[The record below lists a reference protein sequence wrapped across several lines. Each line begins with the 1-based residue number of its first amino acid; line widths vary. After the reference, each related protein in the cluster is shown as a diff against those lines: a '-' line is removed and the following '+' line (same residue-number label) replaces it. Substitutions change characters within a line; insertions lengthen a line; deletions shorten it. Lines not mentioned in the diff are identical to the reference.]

1 MKDSRI
7 NYVVVGSFVL
17 AMLVAL
23 VVVVVLLTG
32 RTDATDAYYTRM
44 DNVAGIKYG
53 TKVSYE
59 GFAIGQVEQ
68 IEPLRRHD
76 GRTGF
81 RVELSVLRSW
91 QLPKDSVAIVAASG
105 ILAAVAVDIKGGS
118 SPEMLKPGDDII
130 AGPTANI
137 FSVMNDVAGQVADLN
152 QNALKPLLS
161 SLTQQVGAVGSLL
174 QTHAPEMVSNMLAVT
189 ADLAAKTPRIT
200 GDLERMTGTLSS
212 KVVTEANAEQI
223 RQSIANVA
231 QLSAGLQDSRR
242 KIDTMLDSL
251 DKTVAGNKD
260 NIDQSLKDL
269 RHTLQAVS
277 RNIDSVTYNLDGTT
291 RNLHEFS
298 RQIRDNP
305 AVLIGGTK
313 GGSDAPARK

>member
-7 NYVVVGSFVL
+7 NYVMVGSFVL

-23 VVVVVLLTG
+23 VVVVALLTG
-32 RTDATDAYYTRM
+32 RTGSTDSYFTRM

-53 TKVSYE
+53 TKVTYE
-59 GFAIGQVEQ
+59 GFAVGQVEN
-68 IEPLRRHD
+68 IEPLRLD
-76 GRTGF
+76 GKTGF
-81 RVELSVLRSW
+81 RLELAVQHDW
-91 QLPKDSVAIVAASG
+91 PIPKDSVARVAASG
-105 ILAAVAVDIKGGS
+105 ILAAVTVDIKGGS
-118 SPEMLKPGDDII
+118 DATMLRPGAEI
-130 AGPTANI
+130 AAGAAANI
-137 FSVMNDVAGQVADLN
+137 FAVMNDVAGQVADLN
-152 QNALKPLLS
+152 QNALKPLLF
-161 SLTQQVGAVGSLL
+161 SLTQQVGTLGSILEK
-174 QTHAPEMVSNMLAVT
+174 HAPEMVGNMLAVT

-200 GDLERMTGTLSS
+200 ADVERMTGTLSS

-223 RQSIANVA
+223 RRSLANVA
-231 QLSAGLQDSRR
+231 ELSTGLQDSRR
-242 KIDTMLDSL
+242 KIDAMLSSL
-251 DKTVAGNKD
+251 DKTVTGNKD

-305 AVLIGGTK
+305 GVLIGGTK
-313 GGSDAPARK
+313 RGDDGPARK